1 MSFQYP
7 GVKYLQLRGAEVQEA
22 SPTST
27 EFKTYD
33 GSKYGINVQ
42 YPTNWNISEDASGVW
57 FVSPVDETG
66 NVRIESQ
73 PSQNLSLSKSVQVQ
87 LLLAKNSY
95 KGLDVVSTNM
105 TTLDG
110 TPANRTDYKFKM
122 EFPKFLG
129 TDVVDYSAI
138 QISSIKGEK
147 LYTLTYFSPAENFNI
162 FLPIVEK
169 MLSSIKIQ

>member
-1 MSFQYP
+1 MALTCSTLLTGIFQKMP
-7 GVKYLQLRGAEVQEA
+7 QVFG
-22 SPTST
+22 
-27 EFKTYD
+27 
-33 GSKYGINVQ
+33 
-42 YPTNWNISEDASGVW
+42 
-57 FVSPVDETG
+57 
-66 NVRIESQ
+66 
-73 PSQNLSLSKSVQVQ
+73 LSLLWTRQEMSESKVSHLRTCPYQNPFKYQ

-110 TPANRTDYKFKM
+110 TPANGTDYKFKM